1 MTTMPTSAE
10 ARAAAKWGMQTAA
23 DNAGEPWQDSALA
36 ALHRYLRLHKTM
48 FVDDLWDALPP
59 CDSDRALGAVIKD
72 AARQGWMA
80 KLKVPGVHPDAFV
93 ARPSARS
100 NGTPK
105 PVWRSALYNQ
115 QETP

>member
-1 MTTMPTSAE
+1 MTTIPTPAE
-10 ARAAAKWGMQTAA
+10 ARAAANRGMQIAA
-23 DNAGEPWQDSALA
+23 DHAGQPWQDNALA
-36 ALHRYLRLHKTM
+36 ALRRYLRLHETM
-48 FVDDLWDALPP
+48 FVDDLWDVLPP
-59 CDSDRALGAVIKD
+59 CDSDRALGSVIQN

-93 ARPSARS
+93 ARPSVRS

-105 PVWRSALYNQ
+105 PVWRSALYGQ